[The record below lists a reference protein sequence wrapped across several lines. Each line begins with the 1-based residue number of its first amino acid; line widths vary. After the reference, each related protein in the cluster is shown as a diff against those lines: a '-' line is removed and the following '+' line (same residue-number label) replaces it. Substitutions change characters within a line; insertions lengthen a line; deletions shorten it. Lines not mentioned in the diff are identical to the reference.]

1 MARTKKNEA
10 VILKGNS
17 EMAQRH
23 IQNVED
29 VFIGNLNAVAN
40 SIKELRIGNPTKDML
55 IDMITNNG
63 KNTHLV
69 AVEKIVNI
77 DNGDVLLEKAR
88 QEEFGRLWGG
98 VQESVRPF
106 FDSSNIVFN
115 GMRINNPALFDWF
128 EVDESGTPYLT
139 DAKKQEIIDG
149 VREYIKT
156 EKGIE
161 LYHLQHEIVERIQRM
176 HDIMEEIANDDAKDL
191 PLAAKSMR
199 LYGMQQ
205 MYEVKEVQTKNKD
218 GEVVGVKT
226 EFRPRCINFDPA
238 EVEQDDNSD
247 NGNDDED

>member
-1 MARTKKNEA
+1 MARTNKNEA
-10 VILKGNS
+10 VLLKGNS

-63 KNTHLV
+63 KNTYLV

-77 DNGDVLLEKAR
+77 DIRDVLLEKAR

-199 LYGMQQ
+199 LYGMHQ

-226 EFRPRCINFDPA
+226 EFCPRCINFDPV
-238 EVEQDDNSD
+238 EVEQDDDSD

>member
-1 MARTKKNEA
+1 
-10 VILKGNS
+10 
-17 EMAQRH
+17 MAQRH

-29 VFIGNLNAVAN
+29 VFIGNLNAVSN
-40 SIKELRIGNPTKDML
+40 SIKELKIGNPTKDML
-55 IDMITNNG
+55 IDMITRNG
-63 KNTHLV
+63 ENTHLI
-69 AVEKIVNI
+69 AVEKIVNV

-98 VQESVRPF
+98 VQESIRPF

-128 EVDESGTPYLT
+128 EVDENGTPYLT

-176 HDIMEEIANDDAKDL
+176 YDIMDEIANDDETDL
-191 PLAAKSMR
+191 PFAAKNLR
-199 LYGMQQ
+199 LYGMHQ
-205 MYEVKEVQTKNKD
+205 MYEVKEVQAKNED
-218 GEVVGVKT
+218 GEVVGIKT
-226 EFRPRCINFDPA
+226 EFHPRCINFDPV
-238 EVEQDDNSD
+238 EVEREEESD
-247 NGNDDED
+247 NETNDED